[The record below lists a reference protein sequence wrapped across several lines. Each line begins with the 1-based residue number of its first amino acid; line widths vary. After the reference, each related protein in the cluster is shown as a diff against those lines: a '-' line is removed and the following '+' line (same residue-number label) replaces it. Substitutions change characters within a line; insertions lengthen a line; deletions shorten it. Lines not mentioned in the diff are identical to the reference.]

1 MIDWHR
7 EYIQLRALW
16 REHPVLYA
24 KQRLGL
30 KPTQQ
35 QAQLLRAIA
44 QPEARV
50 SVRSGHGVGK
60 STAMAAA
67 IWWKL
72 ECFDF
77 AKVPCTAPSASQLR
91 DILWAELAKWY
102 RNSIAV
108 SQADGMP
115 PEYWLSNFFEIT
127 QDKIFAKGAPKEWF
141 AVARTSRPE
150 TPDALQGFH
159 ASDITISDDGLSI
172 VENHSSAKRGQ
183 IMFVADE
190 AGGVADIVYEVA
202 EGALASPNSS
212 LLMCGNPTRGTGY
225 FANSHRHNRGDFTC
239 LHFRSSDSPL
249 VAKGYREGLVRKFG
263 EGSNVVR
270 VRADGEFP
278 RADDDTLIPLDLV
291 EAAISREPHPGPGH
305 QRRLGV
311 DVARYGDDRTV
322 FILRVG
328 PNFEHVR
335 IEAKLSVMEVTGI
348 AVNLIKQWKAQ
359 AVYVDTIGVGSGV
372 FDRLVEMRK
381 ELDDAGQPKIAPMI
395 ALQDVNVAQKAP
407 VRAVQVLDTE
417 SQPYRLRDYLWLE
430 MAKWLREDEPS
441 FAGADADTAQDLA
454 GEIASVR
461 FMIDSSGRTVI
472 EAKDQMK
479 RRGLRSCD
487 LADALAATFY
497 TSGVLGSGA
506 AIFEIMRRAYD
517 EQQRKRA
524 AS

>member
-1 MIDWHR
+1 MLINWHA
-7 EYIQLRALW
+7 EYAQLRGLW

-30 KPTQQ
+30 NPTWQQ
-35 QAQLLRAIA
+35 RDLLRAIA
-44 QPEARV
+44 EPGARV
-50 SVRSGHGVGK
+50 TVRSGHSTGK

-77 AKVPCTAPSASQLR
+77 AKIPCTAPSAGQLR
-91 DILWAELAKWY
+91 DILWAELAKWF
-102 RNSIAV
+102 RESIVTSKA
-108 SQADGMP
+108 AGMP
-115 PEYWLSNFFEIT
+115 PDFWLSNLFEVT
-127 QDKIFAKGAPKEWF
+127 QDKVFAKGAPKEWF

-159 ASDITISDDGLSI
+159 ASNIKISDDGLSI
-172 VENHSSAKRGQ
+172 VENHNSATRGQ
-183 IMFVADE
+183 IMFVIDE
-190 AGGVADIVYEVA
+190 AAGVADIVFEVA

-212 LLMCGNPTRGTGY
+212 LLMGGNPTRGTGY

-249 VAKGYREGLVRKFG
+249 VAKDYRDGLVRKFG

-291 EAAISREPHPGPGH
+291 EAAIQRERHPGPGY
-305 QRRLGV
+305 QRRLGI

-322 FILRVG
+322 FVLRAG
-328 PNFEHVR
+328 PNVEHVR
-335 IEAKLSVMEVTGI
+335 VEAKLSAMEVAGI
-348 AVNLIKQWKAQ
+348 AVNVIRQWKAQ
-359 AVYVDTIGVGSGV
+359 AVFVDTIGVGSGV

-381 ELDDAGQPKIAPMI
+381 EFDDAGQPKIAPMI

-407 VRAVQVLDTE
+407 VRAVQILETE

-430 MAKWLREDEPS
+430 MARWFREDEPS
-441 FAGADADTAQDLA
+441 FAGLAGDDADIAEDLA

-472 EAKDQMK
+472 EAKGIK
-479 RRGLRSCD
+479 
-487 LADALAATFY
+487 
-497 TSGVLGSGA
+497 
-506 AIFEIMRRAYD
+506 
-517 EQQRKRA
+517 
-524 AS
+524 